1 MKALCALL
9 RGKRAYLALSKHSLE
24 QGGASSC
31 LSRTIYWMP
40 QPSPCGWARGY
51 RQAQSPRSSW
61 SGLFKKVLSTRWT
74 QVVTDD
80 LLPQTR
86 SAYPA
91 RFALLGRPPKKSA
104 VTCSSCSSWICRD
117 LTWHQNMSA
126 LLEPESSS
134 LPGGSPG
141 RLCPRAREKVSCLLL
156 CIFSKA
162 DVQSVSHSC
171 AILSACGWLYNTA
184 YAPRDPC
191 IYL

>member
-40 QPSPCGWARGY
+40 QPSPCGWARGC

-61 SGLFKKVLSTRWT
+61 SGLRRCSAPGEPKWWLMIYCHRLEVLT
-74 QVVTDD
+74 QLV
-80 LLPQTR
+80 LLSWGDHQ
-86 SAYPA
+86 
-91 RFALLGRPPKKSA
+91 KSA

-141 RLCPRAREKVSCLLL
+141 RLFPRAREKVSCLLL
-156 CIFSKA
+156 CILSKA